1 MADQG
6 QSRCDIDRQRL
17 KMAHTGRDCGSVHLA
32 CRKGRVSTAQ
42 EQKADCGIWRQ
53 RWDLGGLI
61 CCSDM
66 MRLER
71 GGRKSL
77 AGKIT
82 QTLA

>member
-1 MADQG
+1 MA
-6 QSRCDIDRQRL
+6 RR
-17 KMAHTGRDCGSVHLA
+17 ADCGSVHLT
-32 CRKGRVSTAQ
+32 RRQGRVSTSK

-66 MRLER
+66 IRLER
-71 GGRKSL
+71 GGRQEEL

-82 QTLA
+82 HAIA